1 MGLGAGTAPNS
12 GSRDDLSNAS
22 NCLYNVLGVPRNAD
36 AVAIRKAYRK
46 LALQWHPDKN
56 PNNNEVAEKKFKRI
70 TQAYEILS
78 DPRKRNSYDCSRLT
92 NSQRYSKQSCNVF
105 HNRFR
110 SPFDIFQEF
119 FGYKD
124 LFEDFMTDDK
134 PFSPFTFRPR
144 SDSADSFYRRSE
156 TDRTRFTNNI
166 FFDNKGNTDLIQEKD
181 CSFSSVIR
189 FSSAEPGKNA
199 SSRKTTT
206 TTKIIDGVKVITK
219 KIEAEGKEIIEVI
232 ENGVLKSRVINMNAV
247 GETTTH
253 CKPASLESLPFSMLF
268 KFVCTDYTNLS
279 KYVLEKI
286 IHLMNV
292 SLKVKDYT

>member
-1 MGLGAGTAPNS
+1 MFLCDGTQYHTWKRTIKESGFRTNYVYLYVLQAKDICYRNISMGLGAGTAPNS

-78 DPRKRNSYDCSRLT
+78 DRKELGTGLGSSSLT
-92 NSQRYSKQSCNVF
+92 SVDDTKFKIQ
-105 HNRFR
+105 
-110 SPFDIFQEF
+110 
-119 FGYKD
+119 
-124 LFEDFMTDDK
+124 DFMTDDK

-206 TTKIIDGVKVITK
+206 TTKIIDGVKRHTRFDLIK
-219 KIEAEGKEIIEVI
+219 SDRIEAEGKEIIEVI

-247 GETTTH
+247 GETTT
-253 CKPASLESLPFSMLF
+253 
-268 KFVCTDYTNLS
+268 
-279 KYVLEKI
+279 
-286 IHLMNV
+286 
-292 SLKVKDYT
+292 